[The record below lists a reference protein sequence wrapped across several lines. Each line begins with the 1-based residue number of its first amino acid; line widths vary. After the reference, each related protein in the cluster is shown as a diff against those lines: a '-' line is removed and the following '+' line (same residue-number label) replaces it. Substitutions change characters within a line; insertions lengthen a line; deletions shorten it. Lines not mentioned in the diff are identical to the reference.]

1 MASRLKP
8 LPHPFIPFLLY
19 PMLELDRFLP
29 YRLSV
34 LSNSISAAIASQY
47 AERFNLS
54 VTEWRVLAILGR
66 YPGISANEVA
76 ERAAMDK
83 VAVSRAVANLI
94 KAGRLKRAIDSEDRR
109 RSMLSLS
116 AKGKKVYDQVAP
128 LALRHEERLLSHLT
142 PDERVWLDRII
153 DKLNLIEAQ
162 HLAD

>member
-1 MASRLKP
+1 
-8 LPHPFIPFLLY
+8 
-19 PMLELDRFLP
+19 MLELDRFLP

-34 LSNSISAAIASQY
+34 LSNTISAAIASQY
-47 AERFNLS
+47 AERFDLA

-83 VAVSRAVANLI
+83 VAVSRAVASLL
-94 KAGRLKRAIDSEDRR
+94 KSGRLKRAIDSSDRR

-116 AKGKKVYDQVAP
+116 AKGQKVYDQVAP
-128 LALRHEERLLSHLT
+128 LAKRHEERLLSHLT
-142 PDERVWLDRII
+142 PDERIWLDRII
-153 DKLNLIEAQ
+153 DKLSVIEAE